1 MKLAVTGATGFVGSH
16 LVRHLLD
23 KGHEVIGMSHRRP
36 EPQVGDRRIEWRQG
50 SIDDVSS
57 MVKVFE
63 GAEAVFHLVG
73 IIAESGGKT
82 FTDIVARGTSHMVE
96 ASRRAGVKLVVYQ
109 SAMGTEPDSSIPYR
123 QTKYQAERTIKNSG
137 LDFVILRPSII
148 YGPGD
153 GFVSLL
159 SKMIRLSPI
168 VPLPGGGH
176 FELQPVYIDDM
187 NRCLERSL
195 HTPEVRS
202 IIIEVGG
209 PEKLEYRRIVNILI
223 DTMNRRRITVP
234 MPMPLMRI
242 GATLSEHL
250 LRKPPLTRDQ
260 LRMLQSGNTGDISLM
275 RKLFDIEP
283 VRFND
288 GLAAYMR

>member
-1 MKLAVTGATGFVGSH
+1 MKVAVTGATGFVGSH

-23 KGHEVIGMSHRRP
+23 QGHEVIGMSHRRP
-36 EPQVGDRRIEWRQG
+36 KPEIGDRSVEWRQG
-50 SIDDVSS
+50 TVDDVGS

-73 IIAESGGKT
+73 IIVETGDKT
-82 FTDIVARGTSHMVE
+82 FVDTVVHGTTHMVE
-96 ASRRAGVKLVVYQ
+96 ACRRTGVKLMVYQ
-109 SAMGTEPDSSIPYR
+109 SAMGTESDAKSPYR
-123 QTKYQAERTIKNSG
+123 QTKYQAERTITNSG

-153 GFVSLL
+153 GFVSMLA
-159 SKMIRLSPI
+159 KMIKFSPI

-187 NRCLERSL
+187 SRCLERSL
-195 HTPEVRS
+195 HTPEARS
-202 IIIEVGG
+202 NIIEVGG
-209 PEKLEYRRIVNILI
+209 PEKLEYRRIVNILKA
-223 DTMNRRRITVP
+223 TMNRRRLTMT
-234 MPMPLMRI
+234 MPMPLMRL

-250 LRKPPLTRDQ
+250 LRKPPLTHDQ
-260 LRMLQSGNTGDISLM
+260 LRMLQSGNTGDISQM

-283 VRFND
+283 VRFED
-288 GLAAYMR
+288 GLATYLR